1 MAEVQQ
7 ETGKRI
13 SSLASMKLQNRLE
26 ILRCVRNEGPISRVD
41 LQKRTRLS
49 WGTISSSTR
58 ELLDSGIFTEIGAV
72 TTDMGRRP
80 VELDLNQ
87 AENFVLGLQLGNA
100 VVRAAL
106 MDIKGCVV
114 AELDV
119 PVNAAGTSSEIVGC
133 LTATGNRL
141 LKQQK
146 AKRGFLMGIGVA
158 VPGAVDFA
166 TGMALYAPQHP
177 NWKNV
182 ALREDLERRFEVPC
196 YVDHSF
202 NCFALSEQLFGLGR
216 GLRDYIC
223 VLIGTGVAAGIVLG
237 GEIYRG
243 ANGLAGEF
251 GHACIEENGL
261 PCACGNRG
269 CIEAYI
275 SGPALASAAAREFR
289 TAGASVGAKLKTRD
303 AWTGITA
310 ERLFLL
316 AREGNPVARQ
326 VFARMGTILGVGI
339 SNLINIFNPQTVILG
354 GFVCQAS
361 EFFLPHCIDTVKQRA
376 WHASPKDVKV
386 SQLLRGA
393 VRGAGALVLQQLFA
407 TGRFVDQRVSRVS
420 KR

>member
-1 MAEVQQ
+1 VQH
-7 ETGKRI
+7 EKGRRI
-13 SSLASMKLQNRLE
+13 SSLALMKMQNRLE

-41 LQKRTRLS
+41 LQKKTRLS
-49 WGTISSSTR
+49 WGTISASAR

-87 AENFVLGLQLGNA
+87 ADNFVLGLQLGNTLI
-100 VVRAAL
+100 RSAL
-106 MDIKGCVV
+106 MDIKGSVV

-119 PVNAAGTSSEIVGC
+119 PVNAAGSSSEIVRC
-133 LTATGNRL
+133 LAATANRL
-141 LKQQK
+141 LRQQK
-146 AKRGFLMGIGVA
+146 VKQRSLMGIGIA
-158 VPGAVDFA
+158 VPGAVDFS
-166 TGMALYAPQHP
+166 TGIALYAPQHP

-182 ALREDLERRFEVPC
+182 ALKDQFEREFEVPT

-202 NCFALSEQLFGLGR
+202 NCFALSEQLFGLGK
-216 GLRDYIC
+216 GLQDYIC

-243 ANGLAGEF
+243 ASGLAGEF
-251 GHACIEENGL
+251 GHACIEEDGL
-261 PCACGNRG
+261 PCACGNHG

-275 SGPALASAAAREFR
+275 SGPALASAAVRELRAGGRVGSSLPEARNGGR
-289 TAGASVGAKLKTRD
+289 GM
-303 AWTGITA
+303 TA

-316 AREGNPVARQ
+316 AKQGNPVALR
-326 VFARMGTILGVGI
+326 VFSRMGTVLGIGI
-339 SNLINIFNPQTVILG
+339 SNLISIFNPQTVILG

-361 EFFLPHCIDTVKQRA
+361 EFFLPSCMDAVLKRA

-407 TGRFVDQRVSRVS
+407 TGRFVHRKVPE
-420 KR
+420 KRK

>member
-1 MAEVQQ
+1 
-7 ETGKRI
+7 
-13 SSLASMKLQNRLE
+13 MKLQNRLE
-26 ILRCVRNEGPISRVD
+26 ILRCVRNAGPISRVD
-41 LQKRTRLS
+41 LQKKTRLS
-49 WGTISSSTR
+49 WGTISASAR

-87 AENFVLGLQLGNA
+87 ADNFVLGLQLGNTLI
-100 VVRAAL
+100 RSAL
-106 MDIKGCVV
+106 MDIKGSVV

-119 PVNAAGTSSEIVGC
+119 PVNPAGSSSEIVRS
-133 LTATGNRL
+133 LAATANRL
-141 LKQQK
+141 LRQQK
-146 AKRGFLMGIGVA
+146 VKRRSLMGIGIA
-158 VPGAVDFA
+158 VPGAVDFS
-166 TGMALYAPQHP
+166 TGIALYAPQHP

-182 ALREDLERRFEVPC
+182 ALKNQFEREFGVPT

-202 NCFALSEQLFGLGR
+202 NCFALSEQLFGLGK
-216 GLRDYIC
+216 GLQDFIC

-251 GHACIEENGL
+251 GHACIEEDGL
-261 PCACGNRG
+261 PCACGNHG

-275 SGPALASAAAREFR
+275 SGPALASAAVRELRAGGRVGHSLLEARNGGR
-289 TAGASVGAKLKTRD
+289 GM
-303 AWTGITA
+303 TA

-316 AREGNPVARQ
+316 AKEGNPVALR
-326 VFARMGTILGVGI
+326 VFSRMGTVLGIGI
-339 SNLINIFNPQTVILG
+339 SNLISIFNPQTVILG

-361 EFFLPHCIDTVKQRA
+361 EFFLPSCMDAVLKRA
-376 WHASPKDVKV
+376 WHASLKDVKV

-407 TGRFVDQRVSRVS
+407 TGRFVHRKVLE
-420 KR
+420 KRK